1 MATFKFTPESVM
13 EIHANSSV
21 HPIHGETHEI
31 RGEASGEVRDGEIVL
46 DPMPTGYFEIP
57 IDALKSGHRLQDMEM
72 RRRVE
77 AKKYPTI
84 RYDLKEV
91 AGGPERFE
99 VSGELTFHGVTRPFT
114 EEVTARIENGVLRAE
129 GEHTIDIRDF
139 DVKPPK
145 ILNLQVYPEVRVVV
159 RLVGQQA

>member
-1 MATFKFTPESVM
+1 MARFKFTPESVM

-31 RGEASGEVRDGEIVL
+31 RGEASGEVRDGEIML
-46 DPMPTGYFEIP
+46 DPMPTGSFEIP
-57 IDALKSGHRLQDMEM
+57 IDALKSGHRLQDIEM

-91 AGGPERFE
+91 TGGPERFK

-114 EEVTARIENGVLRAE
+114 EEVSARIENGVLRAE

-159 RLVGQQA
+159 RLVGQPA